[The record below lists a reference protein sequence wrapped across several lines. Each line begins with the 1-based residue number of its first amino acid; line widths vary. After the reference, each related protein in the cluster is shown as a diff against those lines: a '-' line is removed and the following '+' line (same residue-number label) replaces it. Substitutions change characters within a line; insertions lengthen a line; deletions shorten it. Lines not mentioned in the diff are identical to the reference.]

1 MEANY
6 DDILAAAQQQGEQ
19 GFDVDAWAEKKQ
31 SERDEVY
38 ALRDRMTDEVSMDGD
53 KFQQYLDT
61 QSRFRKYS
69 VGNVLLIMAQ
79 KPQATR
85 LKDFDGWK
93 ENRVS
98 IRRNEKGIR
107 ILEPGDEYQ
116 REDGTWGT
124 SYNVKKVFD
133 ISQTKAKK
141 QPARPKPEERN
152 VMVALV
158 SRTPLPLQSVEQLVD
173 SSMGARFD
181 ETQNKIFVKKGMSG
195 EDIFRSVTQELAH
208 AELAMGMGQGEYTRE
223 DNAFRAY
230 CVSYMLS
237 KQYGFSTKQFS
248 FKELPGGFAEAQSQD
263 VREELGVIRDVAEN
277 ISGRMSRI
285 LNQERSQKEME
296 QAR

>member
-53 KFQQYLDT
+53 KFQQYLDI
-61 QSRFRKYS
+61 QSRFRRYS

-107 ILEPGDEYQ
+107 ILEPGD
-116 REDGTWGT
+116 
-124 SYNVKKVFD
+124 
-133 ISQTKAKK
+133 
-141 QPARPKPEERN
+141 
-152 VMVALV
+152 
-158 SRTPLPLQSVEQLVD
+158 
-173 SSMGARFD
+173 
-181 ETQNKIFVKKGMSG
+181 
-195 EDIFRSVTQELAH
+195 
-208 AELAMGMGQGEYTRE
+208 
-223 DNAFRAY
+223 
-230 CVSYMLS
+230 
-237 KQYGFSTKQFS
+237 
-248 FKELPGGFAEAQSQD
+248 
-263 VREELGVIRDVAEN
+263 
-277 ISGRMSRI
+277 
-285 LNQERSQKEME
+285 
-296 QAR
+296 

>member
-1 MEANY
+1 MEVNY
-6 DDILAAAQQQGEQ
+6 DDILAAAEKQGGQE
-19 GFDVDAWAEKKQ
+19 FDVDAWAEKKQ

-38 ALRDRMTDEVSMDGD
+38 ALRDRMADEVSRDGD

-61 QSRFRKYS
+61 QSRFRRYS

-93 ENRVS
+93 ESRVS

-107 ILEPGDEYQ
+107 ILEPGDEYE
-116 REDGTWGT
+116 REDGTMGT
-124 SYNVKKVFD
+124 SYNIKKVFD
-133 ISQTKAKK
+133 LSQTKAKK
-141 QPARPKPEERN
+141 QPARQKPTERN
-152 VMVALV
+152 VLVALV
-158 SRTPLPLQSVEQLVD
+158 SRTPMPLKTVEQLRD
-173 SSMGARFD
+173 SSMGAMYD
-181 ETQNKIFVKKGMSG
+181 PAQNTIFVKKGMG
-195 EDIFRSVTQELAH
+195 AEDIFRSVTQELAH
-208 AELAMGMGQGEYTRE
+208 AELAMGMEPGEYTRE

-237 KQYGFSTKQFS
+237 KQYGFSTEQFS
-248 FKELPGGFAEAQSQD
+248 FDELPGGFAEAEPQE

-285 LNQERSQKEME
+285 LNQERSQKETE

>member
-1 MEANY
+1 METNY

-53 KFQQYLDT
+53 KFRQYLDI
-61 QSRFRKYS
+61 QSRFRRYS

-116 REDGTWGT
+116 RDDGSWGT

-152 VMVALV
+152 VLVALV
-158 SRTPLPLQSVEQLVD
+158 SRTPVPLKMVEQLGD
-173 SSMGARFD
+173 SGMGARFN
-181 ETQNKIFVKKGMSG
+181 QSQGAVFVKKGMG
-195 EDIFRSVTQELAH
+195 AEDIFRSVTQELAH
-208 AELAMGMGQGEYTRE
+208 AELAMGMEQGEYTRE
-223 DNAFRAY
+223 GNAFRAY

-237 KQYGFSTKQFS
+237 KQYGFSTEQFS
-248 FKELPGGFAEAQSQD
+248 FDKLPDGFAEAEPQD
-263 VREELGVIRDVAEN
+263 VWEELGVIRDVSEQ

-285 LNQERSQKEME
+285 LNQERSQKETE
-296 QAR
+296 QTR

>member
-6 DDILAAAQQQGEQ
+6 DDILSAAQQQGEQ

-53 KFQQYLDT
+53 KFQQYLDM

-69 VGNVLLIMAQ
+69 VGNVLLVLAQ

-116 REDGTWGT
+116 RDDGTWGT

-141 QPARPKPEERN
+141 QPARPKLEERN
-152 VMVALV
+152 VLVALV
-158 SRTPLPLQSVEQLVD
+158 SRTPVPLKMVERLED
-173 SSMGARFD
+173 ASMGARYD
-181 ETQNKIFVKKGMSG
+181 QSQGAVFVKKGMG
-195 EDIFRSVTQELAH
+195 AEDIFRSVTQELAH
-208 AELAMGMGQGEYTRE
+208 AELAMGMEPGEYTRE
-223 DNAFRAY
+223 GNAFRAY

-237 KQYGFSTKQFS
+237 KQYGFSTEQFS
-248 FKELPGGFAEAQSQD
+248 FEELPGGFAEAEPQD

-285 LNQERSQKEME
+285 LNQERSQNETE